1 MKGIAKECGGLKM
14 KLVHR
19 VNTDRKFGEALCYYY
34 TQVQHTNGE
43 KRHALFTE
51 KEVKAAEV
59 RAAKQTEDVPNG
71 IGSLWGRLLKWFS

>member
-1 MKGIAKECGGLKM
+1 M

-34 TQVQHTNGE
+34 TQVRHPNGE
-43 KRHALFTE
+43 KKHALFTE
-51 KEVKAAEV
+51 KEVEVAEA